1 MTPVDN
7 RSASAGVRRW
17 RTVVPRPR
25 TMAVAASAAIL
36 FVGLLHL
43 PRAKGLLM
51 KLGGCPFASGQLTP
65 AQMDTARHLALATR
79 RGEAP
84 APSRPALGFSLDST
98 SIDDVRR
105 WAERVHVSCEDVR
118 AGFITCASVPSEAV
132 GRPEGEGRI
141 DELGLGFNR
150 RGQLVNVTAMRGH
163 LAPLRASL
171 VSTDISSSLRSS
183 LGRAT
188 HSAGSLTAASIA
200 HRSVTLLA
208 RKMLIQLCLFQNN
221 RLAWASIPVSARAM
235 ISSASMSLR
244 E

>member
-1 MTPVDN
+1 
-7 RSASAGVRRW
+7 
-17 RTVVPRPR
+17 
-25 TMAVAASAAIL
+25 
-36 FVGLLHL
+36 
-43 PRAKGLLM
+43 M

-200 HRSVTLLA
+200 QPGALGMATVSFRYRDYLAEIAAMNLPSSGLSV
-208 RKMLIQLCLFQNN
+208 REHY
-221 RLAWASIPVSARAM
+221 VSA
-235 ISSASMSLR
+235 SD
-244 E
+244 

>member
-1 MTPVDN
+1 
-7 RSASAGVRRW
+7 
-17 RTVVPRPR
+17 
-25 TMAVAASAAIL
+25 
-36 FVGLLHL
+36 
-43 PRAKGLLM
+43 M
-51 KLGGCPFASGQLTP
+51 KLGGCPFASSQLTP
-65 AQMDTARHLALATR
+65 AQMDTARHMALATR

-163 LAPLRASL
+163 LDPLHASL
-171 VSTDISSSLRSS
+171 VATEISSSLRSS
-183 LGRAT
+183 LGSAT
-188 HSAGSLTAASIA
+188 HSAGALTAASLAEPGALGMATVSFRYRDYLAEIA
-200 HRSVTLLA
+200 AMNLPSSGLSV
-208 RKMLIQLCLFQNN
+208 REHY
-221 RLAWASIPVSARAM
+221 VSA
-235 ISSASMSLR
+235 SD
-244 E
+244 